1 MKEYSTDKIR
11 NVVLASH
18 SGAGKTILCEAF
30 LHSTGATTRMGKIE
44 DGTTVSDFDEEEVRR
59 TISLSTS
66 VIPVEYRDVKINV
79 LDTPGY
85 TDFIGEVISA
95 MRVADAVIL
104 MVDAVNGLEVGTE
117 IAMEYSATFNLP
129 RFLVI
134 NKMDRENANFQKSL
148 QSVEEFS
155 ETRLLPI
162 QLPWGEK
169 QDFKGVID
177 LITMKAYK
185 GQGKTAEE
193 IPAEFK
199 DDAKKARMKL
209 VEAAAEGDDALMEK
223 FFENGG
229 LTDEEVIRGLTL
241 AVRSGSFIP
250 VLVSAASTE
259 TGVFK
264 LLDAIVDLLPS
275 PADANKIIAVG
286 KNGEETLEAKDDG
299 PLAIYVWKTTADPFV
314 GKQTFFRLYSGT
326 ISPDARVWNQTK
338 EMEERLGSIN
348 IPRGKETIGVKVL
361 HAGDI
366 CVVPKLTETSTSNT
380 LCDKTH
386 PLILPIPEYPNSLFQ
401 VALFPKTQA
410 DSTKITTT
418 LTRLCEEDMTLSW
431 HNEPSTHQT
440 ILQGMGDQHIE
451 VAVRRAEA
459 KFQVGIN
466 IQEPKVPYQETIT
479 KPASAM
485 YRHKKQTGG
494 SGQFGEVHLKVS
506 PLTDKDFDFTW
517 DVFGGAISQ
526 SYSSSI
532 QKGILNVMKE
542 GVLAGYPVSG
552 VHVSVFDGKEH
563 PVDSK
568 PVAFEIAGREAF
580 KLAVRDA
587 APVLREPIMLVKITV
602 PESAM
607 GDIMG
612 DLNTRRARIQGMETQ
627 KGRSVVTAYVP
638 LAEMLRYTTTLRSMT
653 GGRGVFSME
662 FDHTEV
668 VPAHIAQAVIDA
680 RTKELESKKEE

>member
-1 MKEYSTDKIR
+1 
-11 NVVLASH
+11 
-18 SGAGKTILCEAF
+18 
-30 LHSTGATTRMGKIE
+30 
-44 DGTTVSDFDEEEVRR
+44 
-59 TISLSTS
+59 
-66 VIPVEYRDVKINV
+66 
-79 LDTPGY
+79 
-85 TDFIGEVISA
+85 
-95 MRVADAVIL
+95 
-104 MVDAVNGLEVGTE
+104 
-117 IAMEYSATFNLP
+117 
-129 RFLVI
+129 
-134 NKMDRENANFQKSL
+134 MDRENANFQKSL

-199 DDAKKARMKL
+199 DAAEKARMKL

-241 AVRSGSFIP
+241 VVRSGGFIP

-275 PADANKIIAVG
+275 PADANKVIAVG

-517 DVFGGAISQ
+517 DVLAARSPNPIHHQ
-526 SYSSSI
+526 SKRNSKCDERRGSCR
-532 QKGILNVMKE
+532 
-542 GVLAGYPVSG
+542 VSCIRG
-552 VHVSVFDGKEH
+552 
-563 PVDSK
+563 
-568 PVAFEIAGREAF
+568 
-580 KLAVRDA
+580 
-587 APVLREPIMLVKITV
+587 
-602 PESAM
+602 
-607 GDIMG
+607 
-612 DLNTRRARIQGMETQ
+612 TR
-627 KGRSVVTAYVP
+627 
-638 LAEMLRYTTTLRSMT
+638 LCL
-653 GGRGVFSME
+653 
-662 FDHTEV
+662 
-668 VPAHIAQAVIDA
+668 
-680 RTKELESKKEE
+680 